1 MLMQRWKCIVWPAF
15 LAAAIMEMV
24 VFALIDPA
32 QLPLAEVYP
41 SLSRSALYTIAFFF
55 FWAITFFA
63 SAATALLM
71 LGKDELNGSP
81 NLSFRHRA
89 GH

>member
-15 LAAAIMEMV
+15 LAAAILEMV
-24 VFALIDPA
+24 VFALIDPM
-32 QLPLAEVYP
+32 QLPLAELYP
-41 SLSRSALYTIAFFF
+41 DLSRSALYTIAFFF

-71 LGKDELNGSP
+71 LGRDELNIPSQ
-81 NLSFRHRA
+81 LSFKA
-89 GH
+89 